1 MAPTPS
7 SSTTRV
13 RCVGGGQG
21 CPQGGGTSPSH
32 FPIPRCPQDSLL
44 ASPIILD
51 LAILTELCQRV
62 TFCTE
67 ADPEFQGFHSVLS
80 IVAFLCKAPLVP
92 EGTPV
97 VNALFRQRS
106 CIENILRYPGVAVLM
121 GATSRLPRGGT
132 RALQRC
138 WCLMPNTSESPC
150 LWVPSTHAWGVQSQ
164 LGPGV
169 PNAGGW
175 CWCSVPPVGPSSRPP
190 WVTVPNANMSWCVMP
205 KGDDG
210 PSA

>member
-1 MAPTPS
+1 MSPRT
-7 SSTTRV
+7 
-13 RCVGGGQG
+13 GGG
-21 CPQGGGTSPSH
+21 SPR
-32 FPIPRCPQDSLL
+32 PAPGCPQDSLL

-106 CIENILRYPGVAVLM
+106 CIENILRYPRGPPCS
-121 GATSRLPRGGT
+121 GAPGPAHPSACGGT
-132 RALQRC
+132 R
-138 WCLMPNTSESPC
+138 
-150 LWVPSTHAWGVQSQ
+150 
-164 LGPGV
+164 
-169 PNAGGW
+169 GG
-175 CWCSVPPVGPSSRPP
+175 
-190 WVTVPNANMSWCVMP
+190 
-205 KGDDG
+205 
-210 PSA
+210 